1 MCKLRCYLSMV
12 RQQHLQG
19 FNALF
24 GCTSQVFLCFQGS
37 EMMTLNWQKETHIYM
52 DDIKASFAA
61 QVWPCLSSS
70 RRKIMIWMHKHPHTF
85 VGGTCLRFLNAEA
98 NLAWHA
104 LPIFLELK
112 HCFWIHR
119 NHWTWTCSVLTYNM
133 EWSEVTINSNPISC
147 KSTFLLDPNLES
159 QLLLS
164 CKTSALVCSGPRN
177 KNLHQKLIGIFQ
189 MLFVTRTDLFAWC
202 WLPGFESH
210 LLQPAQ
216 FQGILCIEVE
226 HIVMPCPCPPPVA
239 WNPYPLKQGQSLHI
253 LPLLYEHWRHDG

>member
-1 MCKLRCYLSMV
+1 MCKLRCYLSMMW
-12 RQQHLQG
+12 QQHLQG

-24 GCTSQVFLCFQGS
+24 VCNSQAFLCFQES

-52 DDIKASFAA
+52 DDIKVSFAA
-61 QVWPCLSSS
+61 QAWPCLSSS
-70 RRKIMIWMHKHPHTF
+70 RKKIMIWMQKHPHTS
-85 VGGTCLRFLNAEA
+85 VAGTCLRFLNAEA

-112 HCFWIHR
+112 HCFWIHK

-133 EWSEVTINSNPISC
+133 EWSEVTINSNAISC

-164 CKTSALVCSGPRN
+164 CKTSALVCSGPR
-177 KNLHQKLIGIFQ
+177 KRNLHQKLIGIFQ
-189 MLFVTRTDLFAWC
+189 MFFVTRIDLFVT
-202 WLPGFESH
+202 S
-210 LLQPAQ
+210 
-216 FQGILCIEVE
+216 ILCIEAE
-226 HIVMPCPCPPPVA
+226 HIVMPCPCPPPVT
-239 WNPYPLKQGQSLHI
+239 WNPYPLKQGQSLWI